1 MLELDWMQIRKLGNS
16 KTREQF
22 LWKPQGKKAI
32 IGRKKMHTHIWRLQ
46 DIDGT
51 VMDEAKETANG
62 RLTCE
67 ISEGSGYI
75 GK

>member
-1 MLELDWMQIRKLGNS
+1 
-16 KTREQF
+16 
-22 LWKPQGKKAI
+22 
-32 IGRKKMHTHIWRLQ
+32 MHTHIWRLQ

-67 ISEGSGYI
+67 ISEGGSGYI
-75 GK
+75 GKQQMEEEQKKNCGYGGPVHL